1 MKHIIKKIAGL
12 TLAVVAAGSCT
23 NLLDEV
29 PRSSF
34 TPDFFTTE
42 IGVQGGLTALYSHL
56 RDLYGGSNYLERG
69 ADGTDEL
76 TWAAS
81 GGGGFQIMDMA
92 GYGGE
97 LLSSNSASSGLWG
110 FSYINTANGIIKNAA
125 SVGLSDALIAEARFF
140 RAYEYFYMVQAFGGV
155 PLDLGSGKL
164 EFNESAVRTSVRNT
178 VPEVYEEAIFP
189 DLEFAVRNLPD
200 VGRVTGGLT
209 KTVAKL
215 FLAKAYLAYAWWLK
229 NPNDIPTWPE
239 CTRKTSEAPSYFQKA
254 YDIAT
259 EAIDNPGPFRLM
271 DYFYLVH
278 LGSNDRNAEIMLY
291 ADHTETNAQ
300 YNGSAVTGDATNNS
314 TNTGYWMI
322 NWNYTNLNGFGPDGS
337 LVPAV
342 IRTDSQFYGRPWT
355 RMGPTQECLNTF
367 TDKDKDSRFDGTFTY
382 IYRGTWQIQYPDVP
396 YLQGANP
403 GTVINPGDPFL
414 TFVFGEEEKDI
425 VYDVDAGFYLLGRI
439 PGRAGY
445 VIGGS
450 GVSRLMYPGPWKI
463 GAYRTN
469 TGYSPIG
476 EPNCGSTR
484 PINLAK
490 FSEFYFVAA
499 EAAVMGAATKSGK
512 SARELINVIRARAG
526 KWAYKV
532 NEACDYVA
540 DFSKELT
547 DATPQ
552 EITIDYLLDEMQR
565 EYYADGFRWFDLVRT
580 QKLAERASTYTIAGD
595 KKEDHTPLVF
605 HRNIEKYHYLR
616 PIPKGQISAMD
627 MPEEDLKA
635 YQNPGYPFEK

>member
-29 PRSSF
+29 PRSTF

-42 IGVQGGLTALYSHL
+42 TGVQGGLTALYSHL
-56 RDLYGGSNYLERG
+56 RDLYGGSNYIERG
-69 ADGTDEL
+69 VNGTDEL
-76 TWAAS
+76 TWGES
-81 GGGGFQIMDMA
+81 GSGFAIMDMT
-92 GYGGE
+92 GSE
-97 LLSSNSASSGLWG
+97 LLSSNSAANGIWG

-125 SVGLSDALIAEARFF
+125 SVGLSDALVAEARFF

-189 DLEFAVRNLPD
+189 DLEFAVQNLPD

-278 LGSNDRNAEIMLY
+278 LGSNDRNAEILLY

-300 YNGSAVTGDATNNS
+300 YNGSAVTGDATNGS

-322 NWNYTNLNGFGPDGS
+322 NWNYPTMNGVAPDGTK
-337 LVPAV
+337 VTACV
-342 IRTDSQFYGRPWT
+342 RTDRQPYGRPWS
-355 RMGPTQECLNTF
+355 RMAPTQECLNTF
-367 TDKDKDSRFDGTFTY
+367 TNKDKDSRFDGTFTY
-382 IYRGTWQIQYPDVP
+382 IYHGTWQFLNPQVP

-403 GTVINPGDPFL
+403 GTVINPDDPFL
-414 TFVFGEEEKDI
+414 TFVFDDEDKDI
-425 VYDVDAGFYLLGRI
+425 DYDVSYGDYGLGVL
-439 PGRAGY
+439 PGRADY

-450 GVSRLMYPGPWKI
+450 GVSRRIFPGPWKI
-463 GAYRTN
+463 GPYRTN
-469 TGYSPIG
+469 TGDGIG

-532 NEACDYVA
+532 NEDHEYIA

-552 EITIDYLLDEMQR
+552 EITIDYLLDEMLR
-565 EYYADGFRWFDLVRT
+565 EYYADGFRWYDLVRT
-580 QKLAERASTYTIAGD
+580 QKWAERAGTYTIAGTAVG
-595 KKEDHTPLVF
+595 DHTPVVYT
-605 HRNIEKYHYLR
+605 RNIQKYHYLR